1 MTKQEHID
9 WLLYLVSAM
18 DYMGIDFQTYPKREG
33 AFYFG
38 RYVTYPEYC
47 AKYAKAI
54 MAMEEEYTHKEYTTE
69 DLGNDC

>member
-9 WLLYLVSAM
+9 WLIYLVSSM
-18 DYMGIDFQTYPKREG
+18 DYMDGFSQPYSVREG

-54 MAMEEEYTHKEYTTE
+54 KAMEEEYTHKEYTTE
-69 DLGNDC
+69 DLCDD